1 MLAAYIDDKGSD
13 LLLAKISGEQGHGG
27 GVQLPKDS
35 DGYAA
40 IQKVVTE
47 LSKPSKTTTYSFEV
61 VSPIA
66 TITSAST
73 DGSPSASVFELSVQS
88 SVAPTGLT
96 TTTDF
101 SLSLTLRPQTSDIA
115 KSASVYTIIVANN
128 HFFKLEPDGSYAPWN
143 GAVETLT
150 PFATNQMLSS
160 TQTLTLLDGTIAE
173 AGTYLYFA
181 AYSVEG
187 ETRLHFTP
195 EPAQISVK
203 LST

>member
-1 MLAAYIDDKGSD
+1 M
-13 LLLAKISGEQGHGG
+13 
-27 GVQLPKDS
+27 
-35 DGYAA
+35 
-40 IQKVVTE
+40 
-47 LSKPSKTTTYSFEV
+47 
-61 VSPIA
+61 
-66 TITSAST
+66 
-73 DGSPSASVFELSVQS
+73 
-88 SVAPTGLT
+88 
-96 TTTDF
+96 
-101 SLSLTLRPQTSDIA
+101 
-115 KSASVYTIIVANN
+115 ANN

-150 PFATNQMLSS
+150 PFATNKMLSS

-203 LST
+203 LSTELPDNSASQAAVTFENEVETAIVQARCIACHVEGGLARTSSLLFQRTNTASSLNNFCMLAAYIDDKGSDLLLAKISG